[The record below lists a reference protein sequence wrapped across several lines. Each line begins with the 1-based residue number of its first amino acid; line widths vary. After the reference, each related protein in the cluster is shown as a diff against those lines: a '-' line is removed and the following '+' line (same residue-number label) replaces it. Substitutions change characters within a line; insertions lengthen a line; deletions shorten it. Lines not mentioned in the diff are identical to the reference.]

1 MRFRIDDLEVFF
13 PYERMYLEQYQYM
26 RSIKQALD
34 AEGHALLEIPTGTGK
49 TVYLLSLST
58 SYQYANPSA
67 GKSVYCT
74 RKVPEMNAVMEHF
87 FKR

>member
-34 AEGHALLEIPTGTGK
+34 AEGHALLEMPTGTGK
-49 TVYLLSLST
+49 TVRIKYTLYLSFL
-58 SYQYANPSA
+58 
-67 GKSVYCT
+67 CI
-74 RKVPEMNAVMEHF
+74 
-87 FKR
+87 